1 MRQSWSETIQGLGA
15 SVLSLVRA
23 ELEVLE
29 KELSISAKNLGIG
42 LGLLGAAAAFGFWT
56 LGVATYFLIHLVAI
70 WLPVWGAALV
80 VTGAFGL
87 VVGGLAF
94 AGLKK
99 LQKFENPV
107 GTVRRR
113 LEDNMDWWQTRVV
126 GPAEVGSR
134 LEERRPLD
142 MGRGT
147 ERGGERTG
155 MEPEDGP

>member
-1 MRQSWSETIQGLGA
+1 MRQSWSETFQGLGA

-29 KELSISAKNLGIG
+29 KELSVSARNLGIG

-56 LGVATYFLIHLVAI
+56 LGVATYFLIHLAAI

-80 VTGAFGL
+80 VTLVFAL
-87 VVGGLAF
+87 VVAGLAF
-94 AGLKK
+94 AGLGK
-99 LQKFENPV
+99 LRKFENPV

-134 LEERRPLD
+134 LEERRPL
-142 MGRGT
+142 
-147 ERGGERTG
+147 GGEPTG
-155 MEPEDGP
+155 LEEDGP